1 MELRN
6 SIDGG
11 RGLYDT
17 FVQLMDFITGIFKTS
32 LGRKYLMAITGA
44 GLFGFVVMHMLG
56 NLLVFAGPAA
66 INEYAAKLH
75 ALGPLLWVARI
86 GLLGMVGLH
95 IWSAIKLTSE
105 NREART
111 VEYDAAVEP
120 VDAHRRGDIVAKFA
134 ARTMIFSGLIIAA
147 FAFYH
152 LAHFTW
158 KVPQINGAGTE
169 DFESYYVADDFT
181 TPLAKGEEGKNHAD
195 VHRMINEGFSVP
207 AVSIFYVV
215 AVGLL
220 CFHLS
225 HGLSAMFQSLGVK
238 NKNIAPWMDR
248 FAVGASALIF
258 LGYISIPVSVVIKKW
273 LDKLA

>member
-1 MELRN
+1 
-6 SIDGG
+6 
-11 RGLYDT
+11 
-17 FVQLMDFITGIFKTS
+17 MDFITGIFKTS

-66 INEYAAKLH
+66 INEYAAKLQ

-95 IWSAIKLTSE
+95 IWSALNLTSE

-111 VEYDAAVEP
+111 VEYEAAAEP
-120 VDAHRRGDIVAKFA
+120 VDAHRRDDIVAKFA

-152 LAHFTW
+152 LAHYTW
-158 KVPQINGAGTE
+158 KVPQINGASA
-169 DFESYYVADDFT
+169 DFESFYGAEDFV
-181 TPLAKGEEGKNHAD
+181 TPLEGGVEGKDHAD
-195 VHRMINEGFSVP
+195 IFKMIVTGFKVP
-207 AVSIFYVV
+207 AVSVFYVV

-220 CFHLS
+220 CVHLS
-225 HGLSAMFQSLGVK
+225 HGLSAMFQSLGFK
-238 NKNIAPWMDR
+238 NKNLAPWMDR
-248 FAVGASALIF
+248 FAMGASALIF
-258 LGYISIPVSVVIKKW
+258 IGYISIPVSVLAGFIIIK
-273 LDKLA
+273 

>member
-1 MELRN
+1 
-6 SIDGG
+6 
-11 RGLYDT
+11 
-17 FVQLMDFITGIFKTS
+17 MDFITGIFKTS
-32 LGRKYLMAITGA
+32 LGRKYVMAITGA

-75 ALGPLLWVARI
+75 ALGPLMWVARI

-95 IWSAIKLTSE
+95 IWSAFKLTSE
-105 NREART
+105 NRKART
-111 VEYDAAVEP
+111 VEYDAVAEP
-120 VDAHRRGDIVAKFA
+120 VDTHRRGDIVAKFA

-158 KVPQINGAGTE
+158 KVPQINGAGK

-195 VHRMINEGFSVP
+195 VDRMIKEGFNVP
-207 AVSIFYVV
+207 TVSIFYVV

-238 NKNIAPWMDR
+238 NKNIAPWMDW

-258 LGYISIPVSVVIKKW
+258 VGYISIPVSVLKGW
-273 LDKLA
+273 LAG

>member
-1 MELRN
+1 LELRN

-66 INEYAAKLH
+66 INEYAAKLQ

-111 VEYDAAVEP
+111 VEYDAAAEP

-169 DFESYYVADDFT
+169 DFELYYVADDFT
-181 TPLAKGEEGKNHAD
+181 TPLAEGKEGKDHAD
-195 VHRMINEGFSVP
+195 VFKMIVTGFQVP
-207 AVSIFYVV
+207 AVSVFYVV

-238 NKNIAPWMDR
+238 NKNIAPWMDG

-258 LGYISIPVSVVIKKW
+258 LGYISIPVSVLVGFIKIG
-273 LDKLA
+273 

>member
-1 MELRN
+1 
-6 SIDGG
+6 
-11 RGLYDT
+11 
-17 FVQLMDFITGIFKTS
+17 MDFITGIFKTS
-32 LGRKYLMAITGA
+32 LGRKYVMAITGA

-105 NREART
+105 NRAART
-111 VEYDAAVEP
+111 VEYDAAAEP
-120 VDAHRRGDIVAKFA
+120 VDAHRRGDIGAKFA

-152 LAHFTW
+152 LAHYTW
-158 KVPQINGAGTE
+158 KVPQINGMDG
-169 DFESYYVADDFT
+169 DFETYYVADDFT
-181 TPLAKGEEGKNHAD
+181 TTLAEGEEGKNHAN
-195 VHRMINEGFSVP
+195 VHKMIDDGFRVP

-248 FAVGASALIF
+248 FAVGTSALIF
-258 LGYISIPVSVVIKKW
+258 LGYISIPVSVLKGW
-273 LDKLA
+273 LAG

>member
-1 MELRN
+1 MGSAGSTLELRN

-17 FVQLMDFITGIFKTS
+17 FAQSMDFITGIFKTS

-66 INEYAAKLH
+66 INEYAAKLQ

-111 VEYDAAVEP
+111 VEYDAAAEP

-152 LAHFTW
+152 LAHYTW
-158 KVPQINGAGTE
+158 KVPQINGAGRGFRIVLCGGRFHTALE
-169 DFESYYVADDFT
+169 G
-181 TPLAKGEEGKNHAD
+181 GEEGKDHAD
-195 VHRMINEGFSVP
+195 IFKMIVTGFKVP
-207 AVSIFYVV
+207 AVSVFYVV

-225 HGLSAMFQSLGVK
+225 HGLSAMFQSIGGK
-238 NKNIAPWMDR
+238 E
-248 FAVGASALIF
+248 
-258 LGYISIPVSVVIKKW
+258 
-273 LDKLA
+273 

>member
-17 FVQLMDFITGIFKTS
+17 FAQSMDFITGIFKTS

-66 INEYAAKLH
+66 INEYAAKLQ

-95 IWSAIKLTSE
+95 IWSALKLTSE

-111 VEYDAAVEP
+111 VEYEAAAEP
-120 VDAHRRGDIVAKFA
+120 VDAHRRDDIVAKFA

-152 LAHFTW
+152 LAHYTW
-158 KVPQINGAGTE
+158 KVPQINGASA
-169 DFESYYVADDFT
+169 DFESFYVAEDFV
-181 TPLAKGEEGKNHAD
+181 TPLEGGVEGKDHAD
-195 VHRMINEGFSVP
+195 IFKMIVTGFKVP
-207 AVSIFYVV
+207 AVSVFYVV

-220 CFHLS
+220 CVHLS

-258 LGYISIPVSVVIKKW
+258 LGYISIPVSVLAGFIK
-273 LDKLA
+273 

>member
-66 INEYAAKLH
+66 INEYAAKLQ

-120 VDAHRRGDIVAKFA
+120 VDARRRGDIVAKFA

-169 DFESYYVADDFT
+169 DFELYYVADDFT

-248 FAVGASALIF
+248 FAVSASALIF

>member
-17 FVQLMDFITGIFKTS
+17 FAQSMDFITGIFKTS

-66 INEYAAKLH
+66 INGYAAKLQ

-95 IWSAIKLTSE
+95 IWSALKLTSE

-111 VEYDAAVEP
+111 VEYEAAAEP
-120 VDAHRRGDIVAKFA
+120 VDAHRRDDIVAKFA

-152 LAHFTW
+152 LAHYTW
-158 KVPQINGAGTE
+158 KVPQINGASA
-169 DFESYYVADDFT
+169 DFESFYVAEDFV
-181 TPLAKGEEGKNHAD
+181 TPLEGGVEGKDHAD
-195 VHRMINEGFSVP
+195 IFKMIVTGFKVP
-207 AVSIFYVV
+207 AVSVFYVV

-220 CFHLS
+220 CVHLS
-225 HGLSAMFQSLGVK
+225 HGLSAMFQSLGFK
-238 NKNIAPWMDR
+238 NKNLAPWMDR
-248 FAVGASALIF
+248 FAMGASALIF
-258 LGYISIPVSVVIKKW
+258 IGYISIPVSVLAGFIIIK
-273 LDKLA
+273 

>member
-248 FAVGASALIF
+248 FAVSASTLIF

>member
-1 MELRN
+1 MEHRN

-17 FVQLMDFITGIFKTS
+17 FVQLMDLITGIFKTS

-120 VDAHRRGDIVAKFA
+120 VDAHRSGDIVANFA

-169 DFESYYVADDFT
+169 DFELFYVAADFIT
-181 TPLAKGEEGKNHAD
+181 TLEGGEEGKDNAD
-195 VHRMINEGFSVP
+195 VFKMIVTGFKVP
-207 AVSIFYVV
+207 AVSVFYVV

-238 NKNIAPWMDR
+238 NKNVAPWIDR

-258 LGYISIPVSVVIKKW
+258 LGYISIPVSVLAGFIK
-273 LDKLA
+273 

>member
-181 TPLAKGEEGKNHAD
+181 TPLAKGEEGKNQAD

-238 NKNIAPWMDR
+238 NKNIAPWMDL